1 MPTWY
6 GVQANILGKFCTMC
20 HSGTSPPAG
29 LSWDVDRYDTIVTQ
43 GWTSSTGMLE
53 IDPGSPETSYMYL
66 KITNDPSITGSFM
79 PATGTML
86 DQALIDVIRQWITDG
101 APLGVPSDADAGGS
115 TGPTYPVG
123 SWMYVWTEAFQVCTL
138 CHSLTPSSPRCDGEL
153 DCPPKGVILTSDN
166 YSGVV
171 GDVVEPGDL
180 DASKLWGRV
189 IDSDPDKRMPFGL
202 DPLTQTQLDIIKAW
216 ILDGAPFCPTGEV
229 CP

>member
-6 GVQANILGKFCTMC
+6 GIQANILGKFCTMC
-20 HSGTSPPAG
+20 HSGSSPSAS
-29 LSWDVDRYDTIVTQ
+29 LSWDVDQYDTIVTN

-53 IDPGSPETSYMYL
+53 IDPGSPDTSYMYL
-66 KITNDPSITGSFM
+66 KITDDPTILGGFM

-86 DQALIDVIRQWITDG
+86 DQALIDVIQQWIIDG

-123 SWMYVWTEAFQVCTL
+123 SWMYVWTESLQVCTL
-138 CHSLTPSSPRCDGEL
+138 CHSLTPSSPFCDDGG
-153 DCPPKGVILTSDN
+153 CPPKGVVLTSDN

-171 GDVVEPGDL
+171 GDVVEPFDL
-180 DASKLWGRV
+180 DSSEMWER
-189 IDSDPDKRMPFGL
+189 ITDNDPDDRMPFGMP
-202 DPLTQTQLDIIKAW
+202 PLSQSQINIIRDW
-216 ILDGAPFCPTGEV
+216 IQDGAPFCPAGEV